1 MDSYENEASKFA
13 AQRTKLKN
21 ICEAHDLTY
30 TFIKNSYPIKLI
42 IRPIKGVGEQMSMLE
57 TASEDSYISPDAY
70 LLFTMKDGVLVY
82 RMSKTFTI
90 EDALFGKIK
99 NIFKNMH
106 YLWLQFF
113 FRDLV
118 EGGKLAAL
126 GYKMPDIPES
136 GGQQD
141 APRENEP
148 DSPNLPG
155 EAEPL
160 EEVEDDEEDEPTSD
174 ELTQATE
181 IARQNNGITQAM
193 LEEKMGMNAE
203 KAIALLDD
211 MESAGV
217 IEFSNGHYTIA
228 AADSEEE

>member
-70 LLFTMKDGVLVY
+70 LLFTMKDGALVY

-106 YLWLQFF
+106 SYYLQFF
-113 FRDLV
+113 FRDLI
-118 EGGKLAAL
+118 ESGRLTAIGA
-126 GYKMPDIPES
+126 KMPDIPEPA
-136 GGQQD
+136 G
-141 APRENEP
+141 ENTPPAVQLPQETAEEEP
-148 DSPNLPG
+148 
-155 EAEPL
+155 
-160 EEVEDDEEDEPTSD
+160 SD
-174 ELTQATE
+174 EAKVLALIDTSGVTQPYVADKLNINLSAATE
-181 IARQNNGITQAM
+181 
-193 LEEKMGMNAE
+193 
-203 KAIALLDD
+203 LLDRL
-211 MESAGV
+211 ESKDLIDFYDGRYYL
-217 IEFSNGHYTIA
+217 HKT
-228 AADSEEE
+228 EE

>member
-90 EDALFGKIK
+90 SDTLFNKIK

-193 LEEKMGMNAE
+193 LEEKMGVNAE